1 MASQSLKL
9 KNEIVFNRSR
19 EVKCEFVNINFNP
32 FPFHCCLILSSS
44 DPRSPLLQ
52 RQTFIGWGERE
63 VEVEGGGEVEEEVL
77 SLT

>member
-1 MASQSLKL
+1 M
-9 KNEIVFNRSR
+9 
-19 EVKCEFVNINFNP
+19 KCEFVNINFNP

-52 RQTFIGWGERE
+52 RQTFIGWGEVEVE
-63 VEVEGGGEVEEEVL
+63 VEVEGGKEVEEEEVL